1 LGFVVADRVGGGPP
15 EGSLSAVVEV
25 DGDRVF
31 GDVDGELS
39 VGVGSAE
46 GQFLGSGPLSVIE
59 LALSSRGE
67 QDAFA
72 EQVEFDAAVHL
83 PFDHFDAVDGAFD
96 GA

>member
-25 DGDRVF
+25 DGDGVF

-46 GQFLGSGPLSVIE
+46 GQFLSDDGDDPAVGGS
-59 LALSSRGE
+59 ALHR
-67 QDAFA
+67 
-72 EQVEFDAAVHL
+72 
-83 PFDHFDAVDGAFD
+83 DGCY
-96 GA
+96 